1 MTRQAITD
9 ASLTEQTLEVL
20 LRIHREVLDTD
31 RVRGTDNF
39 FDLGGNSLL
48 AIQIT
53 RRVRSELDVRLPA
66 KAVFAAGSLQDLAAA
81 TAALRAEGARQ

>member
-1 MTRQAITD
+1 MTREAITD
-9 ASLTEQTLEVL
+9 ASLTEQTLEL
-20 LRIHREVLDTD
+20 ILRIHREVLDTD

-53 RRVRSELDVRLPA
+53 RRVRSELGVRLPA
-66 KAVFAAGSLQDLAAA
+66 KAVFAAGSLQDLAVA
-81 TAALRAEGARQ
+81 TAALRAEGARP